1 MIAYFAATTTWSLS
15 NSREKHPDAYINM
28 YLYFIR
34 VRLFEKCS
42 VSSIYWTFNEHT
54 SQFIEHT
61 SQDSTIDI
69 TRFWTY
75 TSQDIKSSSQDI
87 EHNIHHQ
94 DYWIYI
100 TRYLTCL
107 QDNNFK
113 IHLQILN
120 IHHKISECTSQNFRI
135 NNFLHVIILAILNK
149 NLRSPEKEVEC
160 LRNQKTK
167 R

>member
-1 MIAYFAATTTWSLS
+1 MFNNLV
-15 NSREKHPDAYINM
+15 NINHKT
-28 YLYFIR
+28 LIIHHN
-34 VRLFEKCS
+34 LLN
-42 VSSIYWTFNEHT
+42 IQWTYT

-61 SQDSTIDI
+61 SQDYTIDI

-75 TSQDIKSSSQDI
+75 TSQDIKSYSQDI

-120 IHHKISECTSQNFRI
+120 IHHKISECTSQDFRI